1 MERKILEGNAAELE
15 AAMQEA
21 YSIESMAAHGAGER
35 KTTYIGA
42 ARERGITY
50 WFYRDE
56 TGCYWYRDSISEKY
70 DRIAAERRR
79 QRRRRT
85 RY

>member
-1 MERKILEGNAAELE
+1 MGHKILEGNATELE
-15 AAMQEA
+15 AAMREA
-21 YSIESMAAHGAGER
+21 YSIESMAAHGAGDR

-42 ARERGITY
+42 AREQGITY

-56 TGCYWYRDSISEKY
+56 AGCYWFRDSITEEY
-70 DRIAAERRR
+70 DRIAAERK
-79 QRRRRT
+79 RRRRWRT